1 MKAFLSAV
9 IVALA
14 MGIGAYG
21 ILEQNQMGASEKFSS
36 GATRL

>member
-9 IVALA
+9 IVALV
-14 MGIGAYG
+14 MGIGAYTV
-21 ILEQNQMGASEKFSS
+21 LEQNQMGATEKFSS